1 MIKPQYPQ
9 IPLGRQCELLG
20 LARSTYYYQPLP
32 PSELNL
38 VLMRLIDEQYTKTPF
53 YGVPRMTAW
62 LRKQGY
68 QINHKR
74 VERLMRLMGLEA
86 VYPKRSLSIPSK
98 EHKIYPYLLRG
109 VNVRQPDEVWCADIT
124 YIRMLRGF
132 LYLVAIMDW
141 YSRYVLAW
149 ELSITMEKE
158 FCISVLDRALKIS
171 IPRIFNTDQGSQFT
185 STDFTSRLEHNGIA
199 ISMDGRG
206 RVFDNIFIERLWRTV
221 KYEEVYLHDYHDGA
235 EARRRLSTYFEFY
248 NTERIHSSLGDLT
261 PLEVYFKE
269 RGKVN
274 STMNFADYASNT
286 H

>member
-1 MIKPQYPQ
+1 MIEPQYPQ

-158 FCISVLDRALKIS
+158 FCISVRDRALKIS

-274 STMNFADYASNT
+274 STMNFADYAPNT